1 MFEHIVKYLHQK
13 DKSVLMML
21 AYSKKENIDLASYIS
36 NVELVLRSALKIDDN
51 LYVEKNTSTVLK
63 MSILRRIFSLYKAN
77 LMDLVF
83 YLKDLKMKKIS
94 DVNRFEIRRRYWEY
108 ALPIIQE
115 KIFIEGH
122 LVDVTQL
129 FQVLSPVFLV

>member
-13 DKSVLMML
+13 DKSILMML